1 MAQSA
6 DFHIYLTQIK
16 WEIWKTITKFA
27 ATFKYNTVERKKLLS
42 VFLMTLLAVTMSSQS
57 LTAVGKLSPYLSGML
72 SLEQNGRRAAAADAR
87 VMVLTKLVA
96 DADEALLAA
105 KYGFTV
111 EARFGE
117 VLIISIDINQIAAL
131 AADNQVVRVEAERP
145 AHKYLD
151 VMPSQIRADK
161 VRDNLDNTLP
171 QAFTGKDV
179 VVGIVDGGFDYINPF
194 FRDAAG
200 KTRIKWAIDYLKT
213 PAQKYATV
221 DELTTVK
228 CSSDAKTEWHGTHVA
243 GIAAGSLVHST
254 WDVPYQGIASEA
266 DIVEAAINLAGNN
279 PILNPSNPTSA
290 PMLLAMK
297 EMFDY
302 AEAEQKPCVINFS
315 AGISQTF
322 AHNRQLEE
330 EALRSLVVNKPGRAI
345 VVAAGNQGLY
355 KYLMHKPD
363 TMMQAGAGVRF
374 HREDGFGAYLGVEL
388 VVKANQVITVNYED
402 SLYSKIYGTITLL
415 PSELE
420 NATNGT
426 LEKKI
431 GSGVYLRRLTATLSE
446 KTADG
451 SYVIFLADNYSNY
464 PETDRILLTVEGAGE
479 AWIYADTSCAP
490 LEDVASEPNHS
501 LTVEGY
507 NMGWPASV
515 DEMITVG
522 NIGRRFKL
530 KGSWGNSIDWSPFE
544 MGKGVGYRALS
555 SACGPTLDGRVKPDV
570 CAPGVNIVS
579 AYNNFVNESYEQY
592 LVDETIAMLDT
603 EYEPENGGYFA
614 LLSQTGT
621 SMSAPAVTGT
631 IALWMQ
637 ADPTLT
643 VEGIKDLIAATS
655 RRPDTDL
662 FYPNNEYGHGEIDAY
677 LGLCYILGINK
688 IQGVSMAQPQKAA
701 FRLSGR
707 TLTVQYVATQS
718 QPTEQSELRIYSTDG
733 RLLLTEQGTSINLST
748 LPHGVYAVQLNTGNK
763 ATTGS
768 TLIRL

>member
-1 MAQSA
+1 MLVLLWA
-6 DFHIYLTQIK
+6 
-16 WEIWKTITKFA
+16 
-27 ATFKYNTVERKKLLS
+27 VEA
-42 VFLMTLLAVTMSSQS
+42 FSQS
-57 LTAVGKLSPYLSGML
+57 FTTVGKMSPYLSGMVH
-72 SLEQNGRRAAAADAR
+72 QTYNGRRAAVNSR
-87 VMVLTKLVA
+87 ILVLTKLAA
-96 DADEALLAA
+96 DADETLLAD
-105 KYGFTV
+105 KYGFTI
-111 EARFGE
+111 EGRFGN
-117 VLIISIDINQIAAL
+117 VLVISIDVQQIAAM
-131 AADNQVVRVEAERP
+131 AADHQVLRVEAERP

-151 VMPSQIRADK
+151 VLPSQIGADK
-161 VRDNLDNTLP
+161 VRGNIGNTLP
-171 QAFTGKDV
+171 QAYTGKNV
-179 VVGIVDGGFDYINPF
+179 VVGVVDGGFDFVNPF

-200 KTRIKWAIDYLKT
+200 LPRIKWAIDYLKT
-213 PAQKYATV
+213 PAVKYASAA
-221 DELTTVK
+221 ELVAAK
-228 CSSDAKTEWHGTHVA
+228 CSSDAATEWHGTHVA
-243 GIAAGSLVHST
+243 GIAAGSEVHT
-254 WDVPYQGIASEA
+254 TYDVPYQGIASEA
-266 DIVEAAINLAGNN
+266 DIVESAINLAGDN
-279 PILNPSNPTSA
+279 PILNTANPTSA

-302 AEAEQKPCVINFS
+302 AEAEGKPCVINFS

-330 EALRSLVVNKPGRAI
+330 EALRSLVDNKPGRAI
-345 VVAAGNQGLY
+345 VVAAGNQGCY
-355 KYLMHKPD
+355 RYLMHKD
-363 TMMQAGAGVRF
+363 NEMMQAGAGVRF
-374 HREDGFGAYLGVEL
+374 HREDGFGRYLGVEM
-388 VVKANQVITVNYED
+388 VVKANQTITVNYAD

-420 NATNGT
+420 NAATGT
-426 LEKKI
+426 VEKKI
-431 GSGVYLRRLTATLSE
+431 GSGIYLRRLTATLTE
-446 KTADG
+446 KTADD
-451 SYVIFLADNYSNY
+451 SYVIFLSDPYSTY
-464 PETDRILLTVEGAGE
+464 PETDRFMITITGPGE

-490 LEDVASEPNHS
+490 LEDVPSEPNHS
-501 LTVEGY
+501 LTIEGY

-522 NIGRRFKL
+522 NIGRRFQL
-530 KGSWGNSIDWSPFE
+530 KGTWGNSIDWSPYE

-643 VEGIKDLIAATS
+643 VERIKEVIAQSS
-655 RRPDTDL
+655 RQPDADMQ
-662 FYPNNEYGHGEIDAY
+662 YPNNEYGFGEIDAY
-677 LGLCYILGINK
+677 RGLCYILGIDK
-688 IQGVSMAQPQKAA
+688 IEGVSVAQPQKAA
-701 FRLSGR
+701 FRLNGR
-707 TLTVQYVATQS
+707 TLSVQYVAMPMQQT
-718 QPTEQSELRIYSTDG
+718 ELRVYSTDG
-733 RLLLTEQGTSINLST
+733 RLLLTEKDSSIDLSS
-748 LPHGVYAVQLNTGNK
+748 LPHGVYAVQLNTGDK

>member
-1 MAQSA
+1 MVQSA
-6 DFHIYLTQIK
+6 GFHIYLTQIK
-16 WEIWKTITKFA
+16 WEIWKTIVNFA
-27 ATFKYNTVERKKLLS
+27 AAYKYNKVERKKLLS
-42 VFLMTLLAVTMSSQS
+42 LFVMMLLAVTVSSQS

-72 SLEQNGRRAAAADAR
+72 FQEQNNHRAAAEDMR
-87 VMVLTKLVA
+87 IMVLTKLSA

-117 VLIISIDINQIAAL
+117 VLIINVDLKQIAAL
-131 AADNQVVRVEAERP
+131 VADDQVMRVEAERP
-145 AHKYLD
+145 VHKYLD
-151 VMPSQIRADK
+151 VMPSQIGADK
-161 VRDNLDNTLP
+161 VRDNANNTLP

-194 FRDAAG
+194 FRDATG

-213 PAQKYATV
+213 PAKKYASV

-228 CSSDAKTEWHGTHVA
+228 CSSDAATEWHGTHVA

-330 EALRSLVVNKPGRAI
+330 EALRSLLENKPGRAI

-374 HREDGFGAYLGVEL
+374 HREDGFGSYFGVEL
-388 VVKANQVITVNYED
+388 VVKANQVITVDYVD
-402 SLYSKIYGTITLL
+402 TLYSKIYGTMTLI

-426 LEKKI
+426 VEKKI
-431 GSGVYLRRLTATLSE
+431 GSGIYLKRLTATLCE
-446 KTADG
+446 KTAEG
-451 SYVIFLADNYSNY
+451 SYVIFLSDNYSSY
-464 PETDRILLTVEGAGE
+464 PETDRMLLTIEGTGD

-501 LTVEGY
+501 LTIEGY

-522 NIGRRFKL
+522 NIGRRFYL
-530 KGSWGNSIDWSPFE
+530 KGSWGNSIDWSPYE
-544 MGKGVGYRALS
+544 KGKGVGYRALS

-592 LVDETIAMLDT
+592 LVDETIGMLDT
-603 EYEPENGGYFA
+603 EYEAANGGYFA

-643 VEGIKDLIAATS
+643 VERIKEVIAYSS
-655 RRPDTDL
+655 RRPDADL
-662 FYPNNEYGHGEIDAY
+662 TYPNNEYGYGEIDAY
-677 LGLCYILGINK
+677 RGLCYILGIDK
-688 IQGVSMAQPQKAA
+688 IGEVSISQPQKAT
-701 FRLSGR
+701 FCLNGR
-707 TLTVQYVATQS
+707 VLTVEAVAMESQS
-718 QPTEQSELRIYSTDG
+718 AELKVYSTDG
-733 RLLLTEQGTSINLST
+733 RLLMTEQGTSINLSS
-748 LPHGVYAVQLNTGNK
+748 LPHGVYAVQLNTGSK

-768 TLIRL
+768 TLIRI

>member
-1 MAQSA
+1 M
-6 DFHIYLTQIK
+6 L
-16 WEIWKTITKFA
+16 
-27 ATFKYNTVERKKLLS
+27 
-42 VFLMTLLAVTMSSQS
+42 LLAVEAFSQP
-57 LTAVGKLSPYLSGML
+57 LTAVGKMSPYLSGMIH
-72 SLEQNGRRAAAADAR
+72 QTHNGHRAAINAPIL
-87 VMVLTKLVA
+87 VLTKLAA
-96 DADEALLAA
+96 DADETLLAE
-105 KYGFTV
+105 KYGFTI
-111 EARFGE
+111 EGRFGQ
-117 VLIISIDINQIAAL
+117 VLVVSVDMQQVAAM
-131 AADNQVVRVEAERP
+131 AADEQVLRVEAERP

-151 VMPSQIRADK
+151 VMPSQIGVGK
-161 VRDNLDNTLP
+161 VRDNIGNTLP
-171 QAFTGKDV
+171 QAYTGKNV
-179 VVGIVDGGFDYINPF
+179 VVGVIDGGFDFINPF
-194 FRDAAG
+194 FRDATG
-200 KTRIKWAIDYLKT
+200 TTRIKWAIDYLKT
-213 PAQKYATV
+213 PAVKYASAA
-221 DELTTVK
+221 ELTSVK
-228 CSSDAKTEWHGTHVA
+228 CSSDAATEWHGTHVA
-243 GIAAGSLVHST
+243 GIAAGSQVRTT

-266 DIVEAAINLAGNN
+266 DIVEAAINLAGDN
-279 PILNPSNPTSA
+279 PILTPANPTSA

-302 AEAEQKPCVINFS
+302 AEAEGKPCVINFS

-330 EALRSLVVNKPGRAI
+330 EALRSLVDKKPGRAI
-345 VVAAGNQGLY
+345 VVAAGNQGWY
-355 KYLMHKPD
+355 RYLMHKAD

-374 HREDGFGAYLGVEL
+374 HREDGFGRYLGVEM
-388 VVKANQVITVNYED
+388 VVKSNQTITIDYAD
-402 SLYSKIYGTITLL
+402 SLYSKTYGTITLL

-420 NATNGT
+420 NAATGT
-426 LEKKI
+426 IEKKI
-431 GSGVYLRRLTATLSE
+431 GSGIYLRRLTATLTE

-451 SYVIFLADNYSNY
+451 SYVIFLSDNYSTY
-464 PETDRILLTVEGAGE
+464 PETDRLMVTITGPGE

-501 LTVEGY
+501 LTIEGY

-530 KGSWGNSIDWSPFE
+530 KGTWGNSIDWSPYE

-637 ADPTLT
+637 AAPTLT
-643 VEGIKDLIAATS
+643 VERIKEVIAQSSRQPDADLQ
-655 RRPDTDL
+655 
-662 FYPNNEYGHGEIDAY
+662 YPNNEYGYGEIDAY
-677 LGLCYILGINK
+677 RGLCYILGIDK

-701 FRLSGR
+701 FRLNGR

-718 QPTEQSELRIYSTDG
+718 QLTGQAELRVYSTDG
-733 RLLLTEQGTSINLST
+733 RLLLTERGTSIDLSA

-768 TLIRL
+768 TLIRI